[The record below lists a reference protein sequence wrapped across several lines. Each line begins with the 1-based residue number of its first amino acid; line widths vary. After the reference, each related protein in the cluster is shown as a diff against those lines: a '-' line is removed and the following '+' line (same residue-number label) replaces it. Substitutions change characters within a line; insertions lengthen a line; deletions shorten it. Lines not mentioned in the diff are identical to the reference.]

1 MLTFVYGVF
10 FQCQLYLEMHVI
22 LTNKEHST
30 TYYDLYLYFYS
41 FKIRMRLF
49 LIVLVFRSKSKSK
62 CFCLILTTLPC
73 PIFRNRK
80 CQTFHVARRR
90 ATRELQ
96 KAMSQ
101 VGVALFVIGHGIVLQ
116 EVCLPLC
123 QDEIFSVLFCV
134 VASHFLS

>member
-1 MLTFVYGVF
+1 MGVKLPSYSISPFPSPQAGIALHCPCFFQSKVKMLMLKLRNGVF
-10 FQCQLYLEMHVI
+10 FYCHLYLEMHVI
-22 LTNKEHST
+22 LTNKEHRT
-30 TYYDLYLYFYS
+30 TYNDLYLYFYS

-90 ATRELQ
+90 ATREL
-96 KAMSQ
+96 
-101 VGVALFVIGHGIVLQ
+101 
-116 EVCLPLC
+116 
-123 QDEIFSVLFCV
+123 
-134 VASHFLS
+134 